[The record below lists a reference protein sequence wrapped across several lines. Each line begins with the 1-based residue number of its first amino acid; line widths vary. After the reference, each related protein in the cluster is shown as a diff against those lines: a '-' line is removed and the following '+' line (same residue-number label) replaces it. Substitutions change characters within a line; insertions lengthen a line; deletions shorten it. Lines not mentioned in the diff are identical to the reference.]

1 MGPSQSESDVNG
13 APQRSAWQA
22 AHPDPASRALLA
34 RDNAAFLHQ
43 SVATPCL
50 APIAKAQGGG
60 VLTLTPPLIVSQDQ
74 MDQALGSLEACLAE
88 ESLP

>member
-1 MGPSQSESDVNG
+1 MGPSQGESDVNG

-22 AHPDPASRALLA
+22 AHLAPASRALLA

-50 APIAKAQGGG
+50 APIAKALGGG

-74 MDQALGSLEACLAE
+74 MDQALDSLEACLAE
-88 ESLP
+88 ESLS